1 MARLTTPLTNTK
13 IERAKPTAKE
23 YNLADGKGLYLRVKP
38 IGLEMW
44 LLNYSPAISP
54 NHITSSI

>member
-38 IGLEMW
+38 TGLEMW

-54 NHITSSI
+54 NH